1 MKFNEMNLN
10 EKIVI
15 ALDAQSITEPTEIQA
30 NCIPLIMAG
39 NDVIG
44 RSQTG
49 SGKTFAFGI
58 PAIVFIDSE
67 ERGVHVLV
75 LYPTRELSVQ
85 TTEEMRKL
93 TNQIEGC
100 KVVPIYGGAS
110 LERQI
115 MALKK
120 GARIVVGTPGRI
132 IDHINRK
139 TLKLNKIKLV
149 VLDEADEMLNM
160 GFREDMEDIL
170 KFTPAERQTV
180 MFSATMPKPILEITK
195 NYMKNPQLIEVGVDN
210 RPIETIS
217 QKFLYV
223 AKQYKREALL
233 HLFYT
238 LKPKISL
245 IFCNTK
251 RMVDDLSKFMYAN
264 GFKVEGLHGDM
275 RQGERKR
282 VMDKMRSQEIDVL
295 IATDVAA
302 RGIDI
307 NDIETVFNYDI
318 PQNIDYYIHRIG
330 RTGRAGK
337 SGQAYTIISD
347 KYQFSDLDDIQTTT
361 KIKIEEYICEYSV
374 GIKRT
379 AKPKKL
385 SVDMPEDTQPKE
397 ENAKAEQIS
406 SKPNADRRDE
416 ILEFNKAM
424 TDFDSRTRPRGR
436 GAFGRKPTGARQSA
450 GGRSDNRSSDRRTSA
465 SSDRSSDRK
474 PSGSSN
480 YRGNRED
487 KPAFGSDR
495 PKFNREKPAYNR
507 EDKPAYSAEKREYKP
522 RLNEDGSPA
531 ERTFKPREERSYD
544 RKPSDSARSYDRKPS
559 GSSNYRGNREDKP

>member
-1 MKFNEMNLN
+1 M
-10 EKIVI
+10 
-15 ALDAQSITEPTEIQA
+15 
-30 NCIPLIMAG
+30 
-39 NDVIG
+39 
-44 RSQTG
+44 
-49 SGKTFAFGI
+49 
-58 PAIVFIDSE
+58 
-67 ERGVHVLV
+67 
-75 LYPTRELSVQ
+75 
-85 TTEEMRKL
+85 
-93 TNQIEGC
+93 
-100 KVVPIYGGAS
+100 
-110 LERQI
+110 
-115 MALKK
+115 
-120 GARIVVGTPGRI
+120 GTPGRI

-233 HLFYT
+233 HLYYT

-487 KPAFGSDR
+487 KPA
-495 PKFNREKPAYNR
+495 
-507 EDKPAYSAEKREYKP
+507 YSAEKREYKP

-544 RKPSDSARSYDRKPS
+544 RKPSGSSDRSFDKKTNSSKPKSYGKKPS
-559 GSSNYRGNREDKP
+559 SFNSNGKI